1 MRKHEMHVIESSED
15 RIAELEAPLFA
26 SSWLALF
33 RLIRGSGADGN
44 GGPTA
49 RQRHDRDLATTDN

>member
-1 MRKHEMHVIESSED
+1 MHAIDTSED

-33 RLIRGSGADGN
+33 RLIRGNGVDGDSGPA
-44 GGPTA
+44 T
-49 RQRHDRDLATTDN
+49 RQRRDRDFATTDS